1 MLILLIATEQAL
13 ARNFY
18 YQMMRYYISIPLFLL
33 FFFLLLSHCVT
44 APLST
49 RSAQV
54 FRYLYILNIN
64 NMHYTKQQQGCIDRC
79 NPVVLI
85 LGFMLIT

>member
-33 FFFLLLSHCVT
+33 LFFLLLFFLLLSHCVT
-44 APLST
+44 APLRT
-49 RSAQV
+49 RS
-54 FRYLYILNIN
+54 
-64 NMHYTKQQQGCIDRC
+64 T
-79 NPVVLI
+79 
-85 LGFMLIT
+85 